1 MLQNFWKV
9 TTTVETHLLSDSE
22 KTCIQIIQ
30 THIQII
36 QSISKITHWL
46 WQNRR
51 VRWGWVGAKEA
62 PKLDLDFPASCCWLR
77 AWCSCRRA
85 LEQGKDIPP
94 KSRLQ
99 GLIFRNKINVG
110 STTPPSNS
118 HHEVLSDLQG
128 DPYKP
133 WFATVIGWGGVILHI
148 NLQVDGRMTH
158 DSQPKSSRLGCPN
171 EFPLLRFPVLPC
183 QRAMYSAP
191 SPRSIDVWEVK
202 VIM

>member
-1 MLQNFWKV
+1 MTNSHTNHTKHFQNHTLTMTK
-9 TTTVETHLLSDSE
+9 
-22 KTCIQIIQ
+22 K
-30 THIQII
+30 
-36 QSISKITHWL
+36 
-46 WQNRR
+46 NRR

-62 PKLDLDFPASCCWLR
+62 PKLDLDFPASCCRLR

-99 GLIFRNKINVG
+99 GLIFRNKTNVWSTPHPVTVTTRYYLIYKGIPIINLHLPLLLG
-110 STTPPSNS
+110 
-118 HHEVLSDLQG
+118 
-128 DPYKP
+128 
-133 WFATVIGWGGVILHI
+133 GGVILHI

-183 QRAMYSAP
+183 QRVMYSEP